1 MPLTLMKGN
10 MMPEETKV
18 EDTELDTN
26 DADEKLIESVQAK
39 LDIINGDVDD
49 TETTEEETNQ
59 QTEETEEV
67 AESTPEKKADDSTT
81 EEESTSEDEN
91 TDETDANDG
100 DKTTKEV
107 SLPDAY
113 YRAAVHQGWEPD
125 EIKEFF
131 EADPEKALKTLAKIH
146 ESTNKITTEF
156 ARLGRV
162 NLKSVD
168 KDKTADFQ
176 TATEANA
183 AAGVDI
189 AAIKEQY
196 GDDSAVVKAF
206 EVMQSKLDAVV
217 IPHTDS
223 NSVQN
228 DANQQVD
235 DPAVKV
241 MVDKFFIDP
250 ALKPYVDF
258 YGAGKD
264 AAKLTKEQTGNRWS
278 MLEMADNIIIGSQA
292 QGRNITAE
300 EAMEMAHL
308 LVSEPVREKALR
320 VELSTKVKKRAK
332 GVTLRPAK
340 SKAAKTDTDGKVTE
354 KQLEERVQ
362 QKLNNVFR

>member
-1 MPLTLMKGN
+1 
-10 MMPEETKV
+10 MPEETKV

-49 TETTEEETNQ
+49 TDDADDTDGNVNDQ
-59 QTEETEEV
+59 QADDDKTDDD
-67 AESTPEKKADDSTT
+67 STPEDKADDDTAGDDSTP
-81 EEESTSEDEN
+81 DDKADK
-91 TDETDANDG
+91 TDDKTDTDANDG

-162 NLKSVD
+162 GLKSADSKVADD
-168 KDKTADFQ
+168 KKSDDT
-176 TATEANA
+176 
-183 AAGVDI
+183 GVDI

-206 EVMQSKLDAVV
+206 EVMQSKLDTVR
-217 IPHTDS
+217 DS
-223 NSVQN
+223 FPDKAIAQN
-228 DANQQVD
+228 DVNQQTD

-264 AAKLTKEQTGNRWS
+264 AAKLTQEQTGNRWS
-278 MLEMADNIIIGSQA
+278 MLEMADNIILGSQA

-332 GVTLRPAK
+332 GVTLKPAK
-340 SKAAKTDTDGKVTE
+340 SKAAKADTDGKVTE